1 MERREIFERVKK
13 CLAKHTEVESDLITE
28 QSMLVEELN
37 FDSIALIELGME
49 IEEQFQDIKKLDIPE
64 GEIISWF
71 DVKEIVTY
79 LEQVL

>member
-1 MERREIFERVKK
+1 MNRSEIFERVKL
-13 CLAKHTEVESDLITE
+13 CVSKHTEVEPDLITE
-28 QSMLVEELN
+28 RSMLAEELN

-71 DVKEIVTY
+71 DVEEIVTY